1 MPIERPHIVRERI
14 VAGAMSGTSADGVD
28 VAIIRTIPPYG
39 VELLGFAS
47 IPFDA
52 ELRKSIADIRSAGS
66 GTLRQTC
73 EIARRVTLAYAE
85 CLRRALRHANLDAGR
100 LDAVGA
106 HGQTLFH
113 DPPLTLQVFDPSLL
127 AVETGCAVV
136 SDFRRADLALGGQGA
151 PLVPYADA
159 LLFADESRTRAIVNI
174 GGIANVTIL
183 CPSRGTPGE
192 GGVTTLDIT
201 AFDTGPGNCVSDH
214 LARTID
220 PTGPGFDA
228 NGDRAARG
236 QVDESMLQFL
246 LADPYFA
253 RRGPK
258 STDGPA
264 MIDIWQ
270 KATTGRE
277 RADGRA
283 RLPPSRW
290 SGTLHVRMRDRESPQ
305 SRIRIGS
312 AGASPS
318 RLRDDALLTD
328 DALFATAA
336 TWCADALAAAIPPD
350 ADVFVAGGGTK
361 NRAIMA
367 RLRARFPSLKLTDD
381 LGIPSSA
388 REAIAFALLAAATLD
403 GVPGNIPSVTG
414 ASRAVVLGSITNPS
428 GGRQL

>member
-1 MPIERPHIVRERI
+1 MKPHTSMPIERPHIVRERI

-28 VAIIRTIPPYG
+28 VAIIRTVPPHR

-47 IPFDA
+47 VPFDTD
-52 ELRKSIADIRSAGS
+52 LRKSITEIRSTGS

-73 EIARRVTLAYAE
+73 DITRQVTLAYAD
-85 CLRRALRHANLDAGR
+85 CLRLALRQAGVDASR

-127 AVETGCAVV
+127 AVETGCQVV

-159 LLFADESRTRAIVNI
+159 LLFADDTRTRAIVNI

-183 CPSRGTPGE
+183 TPSLGTPGE
-192 GGVTTLDIT
+192 GGVRALEVT

-214 LARTID
+214 LARTLD
-220 PTGPGFDA
+220 PAGPGYDA
-228 NGDRAARG
+228 NGERAARG
-236 QVDESMLQFL
+236 QVDESMLQLL

-264 MIDIWQ
+264 MLAIWQ
-270 KATTGRE
+270 KA
-277 RADGRA
+277 
-283 RLPPSRW
+283 PSQ
-290 SGTLHVRMRDRESPQ
+290 V
-305 SRIRIGS
+305 
-312 AGASPS
+312 
-318 RLRDDALLTD
+318 RDDAAD
-328 DALFATAA
+328 ANDNALFATAA
-336 TWCADALAAAIPPD
+336 AWCADSLAAAIPPD

-361 NRAIMA
+361 NRAIMD
-367 RLRARFPSLKLTDD
+367 RLRSRFPSLKLTDD
-381 LGIPSSA
+381 LGIPSAA

-403 GVPGNIPSVTG
+403 GVPANVPSVTG
-414 ASRAVVLGSITNPS
+414 ASRAVVLGSITNLR
-428 GGRQL
+428 GKLGL